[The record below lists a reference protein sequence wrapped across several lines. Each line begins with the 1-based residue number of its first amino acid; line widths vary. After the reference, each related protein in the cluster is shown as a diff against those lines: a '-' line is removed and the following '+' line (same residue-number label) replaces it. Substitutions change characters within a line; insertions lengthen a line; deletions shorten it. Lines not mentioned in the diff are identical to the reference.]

1 MANEIGETLIQK
13 LTTRIQEQL
22 IINGI
27 TDFKCA
33 DGNFYFENTDEKS
46 KANDIIRD
54 WLTNFLENNAERL
67 M

>member
-1 MANEIGETLIQK
+1 MVNGSGETLIQK

-46 KANDIIRD
+46 KANDIIRN
-54 WLTNFLENNAERL
+54 WLIHFLENDAEHL